1 MLQYFNIMSEHFST
15 FIMSTGTLSL
25 EIRASYSPSCKSF
38 RNFSNSL
45 CIFDKETLKIDVT
58 YEYRDTKYMDR

>member
-1 MLQYFNIMSEHFST
+1 MSEHFST
-15 FIMSTGTLSL
+15 FFMSTGTLSL

-45 CIFDKETLKIDVT
+45 CIFDKETLKIHVDDTYKYKDV
-58 YEYRDTKYMDR
+58 KSMDR